1 MSFVDSL
8 TPPDTEEIKPGVFLQ
23 KRFGKYRLIHPASWE
38 GKMNWKNLFLGG
50 NPLKHLVIFLF
61 IVFLVWSYQHDIQNY
76 QEFYERVRGDPL
88 GFCEEVKIAND
99 VTCTDRYAE
108 LGLCAKITPV
118 GKLNLDNLKLG
129 TLNESS

>member
-61 IVFLVWSYQHDIQNY
+61 IVFLVWSYQHDIQAY
-76 QEFYERVRGDPL
+76 QEFYINIRENPL
-88 GFCEEVKIAND
+88 GFCADLQHMID
-99 VTCTDRYAE
+99 VPCSEQNERH
-108 LGLCAKITPV
+108 GLCTNV
-118 GKLNLDNLKLG
+118 DYSLTSNFSLNFG
-129 TLNESS
+129 SLNESS